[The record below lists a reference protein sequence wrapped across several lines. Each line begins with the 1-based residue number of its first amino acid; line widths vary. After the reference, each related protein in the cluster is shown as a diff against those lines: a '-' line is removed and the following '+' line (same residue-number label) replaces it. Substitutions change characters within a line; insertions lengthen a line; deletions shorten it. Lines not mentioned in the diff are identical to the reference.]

1 MRLARQVP
9 NLITLARLVLAS
21 AAFWFMGDV
30 LHSEPGSLR
39 AVDAAGIAF
48 WLFLIAS
55 VTDFIDGH
63 LARKYGWV
71 SALGR
76 IGDSVVDKVLTVG
89 TMSYLAA
96 GSATAAVGAGHF
108 GVDGDVMRVMPVW
121 ALVIT
126 LAREF
131 LITALR
137 GLVESRGMQFPADR
151 FGKLKMVLQVIYL
164 SAALGGVS
172 VVIEGGSLHL
182 LEVARD
188 PWLMAGVFWAMMGLT
203 VASGIHYVTRGARM
217 LSGNES

>member
-1 MRLARQVP
+1 MQLARQVP

-21 AAFWFMGDV
+21 AAFWYMGDV
-30 LHSEPGSLR
+30 LQAEPGSPAAAR
-39 AVDAAGIAF
+39 GAGIAF
-48 WLFLIAS
+48 WLFLVAS

-96 GSATAAVGAGHF
+96 GAATAAVGAGHF
-108 GVDGDVMRVMPVW
+108 GLEGDVMRVMPVW

-151 FGKLKMVLQVIYL
+151 FGKLKMVLQVVYL
-164 SAALGGVS
+164 SAALAGVS
-172 VVIEGGSLHL
+172 VLAEGGA
-182 LEVARD
+182 LEFLAIARD

-203 VASGIHYVTRGARM
+203 VASGLHYVTRGARM
-217 LSGNES
+217 LSGNDA